1 MPRKKKSESEKLSE
15 VIVEGILKKKGRKVL
30 RMELKKLP
38 NAVSDYFV
46 ICHANSGTQVKAI
59 AESVEEETLKELK
72 TKPWH
77 KEGIENAEW
86 ILIDY
91 VDVVVHVFR
100 EESRTFYNLEKLWGD
115 APVKEFSDN
124 LQTTDSGKRLQEKSR
139 I

>member
-1 MPRKKKSESEKLSE
+1 MPKQKKSESEKLSE
-15 VIVEGILKKKGRKVL
+15 VIIEGILKKKGREVL

-72 TKPWH
+72 AKPWH

-91 VDVVVHVFR
+91 VNVVVHIFR

-124 LQTTDSGKRLQEKSR
+124 LQTTDSGQKLQEKSR
-139 I
+139 T